1 MFVWWAVNVVK
12 NSAKPAASILRV
24 AVRIILEIYV
34 LNYLK
39 YCEKNNGIA
48 NITVSIC
55 NNIRSNIT
63 ATEMNDNEV
72 SIALNGTT

>member
-1 MFVWWAVNVVK
+1 M
-12 NSAKPAASILRV
+12 
-24 AVRIILEIYV
+24 RIILEIYV